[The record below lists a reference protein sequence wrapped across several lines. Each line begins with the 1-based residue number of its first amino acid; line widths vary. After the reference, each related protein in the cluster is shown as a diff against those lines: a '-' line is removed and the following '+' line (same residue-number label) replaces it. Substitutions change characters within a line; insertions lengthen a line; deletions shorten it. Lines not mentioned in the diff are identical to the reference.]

1 MNDTEIHK
9 LCRNGFFEEHRLDG
23 TLEETHISWVI
34 LSQKLAFK
42 VKKPVKLSF
51 LDFSTLSKRKRYCK
65 TELCLNQRFSD
76 IYLIVLPIRCRKDVW
91 RIGEGTGKVV
101 DYAVVMR
108 RMMPSKRMDKML
120 EKGKVSKTSVMAL
133 AKQVADFHAHA
144 KVIYSSFDPEESR
157 NTFNDLKNICTFVK
171 ENLGA
176 EFERIISDAMEWSDH
191 FLKTKKSLFEQR
203 IRLGFKRDLHGDL
216 HSGNIF
222 LYKKPVIFDC
232 IEFNDDFRQID
243 VASEIAFLCMD
254 LEAFGYQDLSIVF
267 KDEYLARFPGIQTPQ
282 DQELFV
288 YYKCMRAN
296 IRAKVHA
303 ISAGQSAIGKIR
315 DVHLDAVRDYLGLVK
330 SYVGEIVI

>member
-1 MNDTEIHK
+1 MNDPEIHE
-9 LCRNGFFEEHRLDG
+9 LCRNGCFEDQCVDG

-34 LSQKLAFK
+34 LSKKLAFK

-51 LDFSTLSKRKRYCK
+51 LDFSTLSKRKNYCE
-65 TELCLNQRFSD
+65 TELRLNQRFSA
-76 IYLIVLPIRCRKDVW
+76 IYLTVLPIRCRKDVW
-91 RIGEGTGKVV
+91 RIGEGSGKIV
-101 DYAVVMR
+101 DYAVMMR

-120 EKGKVSKTSVMAL
+120 EKGKVSETSIMAL
-133 AKQVADFHAHA
+133 AKQVAEFHAHA
-144 KVIYSSFDPEESR
+144 KLIYSPFDTDESR
-157 NTFNDLKNICTFVK
+157 NTFNDLKNISTFVK
-171 ENLGA
+171 ENLGP

-203 IRLGFKRDLHGDL
+203 IRLGLKRDIHGDL

-254 LEAFGYQDLSIVF
+254 LEAYGYQDLSIVF
-267 KDEYLARFPGIQTPQ
+267 KDEYLAHFSGIQTPQ

-303 ISAGQSAIGKIR
+303 ISAGQIAIGKIR
-315 DVHLDAVRDYLGLVK
+315 DVHTDAVRDYLGLVK